1 MGRITLISPKA
12 KRDELYGAVRNFAK
26 NNNVKLADLTSM
38 EYDDYMFED
47 DSHLALK
54 GLVYFNE
61 QIYNF
66 YKQDKK

>member
-1 MGRITLISPKA
+1 MNFMVQ
-12 KRDELYGAVRNFAK
+12 YRNFAK